1 MSVEVILLNTGD
13 PSNVKSY
20 KKINDNLKSII
31 GEKNANKILN
41 RMEGKKIENK
51 MNTLNIALVDNYL
64 QEAKSAFEIYKTDYF
79 NVPQLKKNV
88 MNYEFIFLG
97 DNKKLGSKTVCSRDS
112 FGTCQKNQSGAT
124 TDSVISRML
133 NLDDNDFNRY
143 YVYSKLAS
151 LKKTF
156 NRNISS
162 SAMAG
167 GGSMG
172 DFIARGII
180 YLNKEKDEKFI
191 NEMMNSSFFKLSEL
205 EGKTYYIKCEFSKN
219 YLGMTFIRIPYI
231 VAVSQDILNYI
242 KEQINNDN
250 SDYNQFKREII
261 NQQLNKNKQ
270 EKLYRLIKRYSNH

>member
-1 MSVEVILLNTGD
+1 
-13 PSNVKSY
+13 
-20 KKINDNLKSII
+20 
-31 GEKNANKILN
+31 
-41 RMEGKKIENK
+41 
-51 MNTLNIALVDNYL
+51 
-64 QEAKSAFEIYKTDYF
+64 
-79 NVPQLKKNV
+79 
-88 MNYEFIFLG
+88 
-97 DNKKLGSKTVCSRDS
+97 
-112 FGTCQKNQSGAT
+112 
-124 TDSVISRML
+124 ML

-151 LKKTF
+151 FKKTF
-156 NRNISS
+156 NREEGS
-162 SAMAG
+162 SAVAG
-167 GGSMG
+167 GGSLNMG

-180 YLNKEKDEKFI
+180 YLNKEKDDKFI

-270 EKLYRLIKRYSNH
+270 EKLYRLIKKYSNH